1 MSDHITP
8 SLPTWIEQIRTGDF
22 QGAQNTVATGAAD
35 QIRMD
40 QLQKDMARAVQETP
54 NGEWIAAS
62 AVVMTQNDYQSGRIQ
77 SHDQALAAFQRN
89 LERESKRFQENV
101 RPQEV
106 DKATNDYFA
115 QRRSQERRA
124 KGLQE

>member
-1 MSDHITP
+1 MKRRLRPKPDICLSTLR
-8 SLPTWIEQIRTGDF
+8 SLLKCAVLAGATALASCASTSFVSTWKAPD
-22 QGAQNTVATGAAD
+22 AQSLKGEGSKVA
-35 QIRMD
+35 
-40 QLQKDMARAVQETP
+40 
-54 NGEWIAAS
+54 